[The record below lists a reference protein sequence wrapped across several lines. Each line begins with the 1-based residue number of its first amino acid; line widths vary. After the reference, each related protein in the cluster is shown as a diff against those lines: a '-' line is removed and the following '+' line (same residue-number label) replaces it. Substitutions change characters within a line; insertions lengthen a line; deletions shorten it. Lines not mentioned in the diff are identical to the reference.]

1 MKNSLPLQAAQIY
14 QDRCRKKL
22 WHRIVSGMVCV
33 VVFCTV
39 YALILPAI
47 TLEKEPVCGR
57 EEHTHTEA
65 CYITETVE
73 PTTEYLCAE
82 ELAGSVTVHTHDESC
97 YDRNG
102 DLVCPLPE
110 IEEHK
115 HDKDC
120 YRETEVLICGEEE
133 TGHIH
138 DETCYTTVRGDLC
151 CELEESEGHAHT
163 DACYRWTEV
172 LSCGREEDLTGHIH
186 SASCYT
192 TVTELICE
200 KEEITL
206 HTHDESC
213 YDEDGNLSCDKP
225 QVLAHRHDETC
236 AVEPEGEPEK
246 VRVPV
251 CGLEEHTHTDE
262 CYAEEESV
270 AGETGEQTYVCS
282 LEEHIHDETCYD
294 ESGNLTCELAEHAHT
309 DACCAEEAES
319 GYDAVY
325 GSLSELPDGA
335 VLVMAEEPESVEQD
349 EGKATIPTYLFRY
362 GDDAVEM
369 TIQLTGDVS
378 AAKTETGLDMEEAP
392 TATETAEPDASQ
404 ESAWTEG
411 LVLAVIPQTENSET
425 YLNAAEYAAANANE
439 AEDLYRVLAY
449 EFCFFRDGA
458 ELAVT
463 GCRVTVELSPK
474 EAAVEPSVSPEEEP
488 AQEAVPMVRRAVM
501 SLNASADSPVAEE
514 RTAETA
520 IRISVLQDTDGGVT
534 ETDSALVTAEEAAGT
549 VVRFTL
555 QSSRLAVTLSQTA
568 NPHFTVQYYANIPRV
583 RWKNENAGALSIIDT
598 DNGGENRGGKLP
610 QNGVNLSVKY
620 LAMENSKVA
629 MDNVLTEVYQQQ
641 ACEYISAPNLTYFNS
656 LYENGNYQLE
666 EVWVLKT
673 GKNPSSTDQN
683 DWDIY
688 ASTIHFTNRPES
700 ANETTILITDDT
712 VIRLVYNI
720 TEGTYRNDVNFYD
733 YDITNGQIFA
743 TETDAQN
750 QTNAL
755 TGISA
760 GGTYYVKTD
769 NQQGSDQ
776 QGINSPVNYSGSGT
790 KLAFGNNNTR
800 VALGVNTWDGN
811 ELNKFNERNR
821 NTGGGGCTFGLA
833 AGIAGDDN
841 VLFSTGIQAPELFG
855 TGAAAG
861 KTAHL
866 GYGMNFQRQGD
877 TYTLKSVAN
886 GSGAAVT
893 GELNVFSET
902 LYWDQTHY
910 PGRMVYANEFWPL
923 DSAYQY
929 QNNYVQGHDPKT
941 GPAASESGTHI
952 YAVGK
957 DGREHFPASDNKVPH
972 NNYFGMNFAVQF
984 KLVEDY
990 VGPLEYLFFGDDDMW
1005 VFLDGRLVCDIG
1017 GVHSSVGE
1025 YVNLWDYIKKGTAGT
1040 HTLSFF
1046 YTERGASGSSCYMQ
1060 FTLPSVSSVTP
1071 EQNTGELRVEKK
1083 VEGTYAD
1090 SSQEYAFNICFTDI
1104 NGNSLPD
1111 DYSYSKYDAQG
1122 NYLLSDVIIYNGG
1135 SFTLK
1140 DGEYIVVK
1148 YLPYGTKYKI
1158 TEAESQQTCR
1168 TTVQVNSGVIEES
1181 RTAAGTIPNSGDRQ
1195 NVLYTNITQ
1204 YELPETGGTGTH
1216 WYTLG
1221 GLCLMAGA
1229 LLLLYRTKTRGKG
1242 GRAHPC

>member
-1 MKNSLPLQAAQIY
+1 MKNSLSPQAAQIY
-14 QDRCRKKL
+14 QDRRRKKL

-47 TLEKEPVCGR
+47 TLEKEPVCDR

-138 DETCYTTVRGDLC
+138 DETCYTIVRGDLC

-213 YDEDGNLSCDKP
+213 YDEDGNLSCDKL

-568 NPHFTVQYYANIPRV
+568 NPHFTVQYYAYV
-583 RWKNENAGALSIIDT
+583 EQAELSDSGILAVINT
-598 DNGGENRGGKLP
+598 DNGGTNGSGNLP
-610 QNGVNLSVKY
+610 QNGANPALKY
-620 LAMENSKVA
+620 LIIDSSGKIVTSTSLEQ
-629 MDNVLTEVYQQQ
+629 VYQDHEY
-641 ACEYISAPNLTYFNS
+641 EYIEAPNLSYFNR
-656 LYENGNYQLE
+656 LYENGNYALKE
-666 EVWVLKT
+666 IWV
-673 GKNPSSTDQN
+673 QN
-683 DWDIY
+683 DSDADWTKY
-688 ASTIHFTNRPES
+688 TNPGALHFTNRES
-700 ANETTILITDDT
+700 SVDDSTVLIRGGTR
-712 VIRLVYNI
+712 IRLVYDTTSGSYDNAAS
-720 TEGTYRNDVNFYD
+720 FYD
-733 YDITNGQIFA
+733 YDITDGTRTHYENNI
-743 TETDAQN
+743 DW
-750 QTNAL
+750 TNTTL
-755 TGISA
+755 FNTRE
-760 GGTYYVKTD
+760 
-769 NQQGSDQ
+769 
-776 QGINSPVNYSGSGT
+776 QGINSAGNYDGNGA
-790 KLAFGNNNTR
+790 KLAFGNKNTGTG
-800 VALGVNTWDGN
+800 LEDITWNGNT
-811 ELNKFNERNR
+811 LNKGNSN
-821 NTGGGGCTFGLA
+821 GYGQCTFGLA
-833 AGIAGDDN
+833 LDLNDGKIRYAGGVTAPN
-841 VLFSTGIQAPELFG
+841 LFNDGS
-855 TGAAAG
+855 AAG
-861 KTAHL
+861 KTAFPNNSL
-866 GYGMNFQRQGD
+866 TFARSGD
-877 TYTLKSVAN
+877 AYTLVSVSGQSGIGVSGLDTFNNPN
-886 GSGAAVT
+886 GESYT
-893 GELNVFSET
+893 N
-902 LYWDQTHY
+902 
-910 PGRMVYANEFWPL
+910 NFWPL
-923 DSAYQY
+923 DGVSNTVDPQFGDPIHAYY
-929 QNNYVQGHDPKT
+929 RANGGTASKGDPLY
-941 GPAASESGTHI
+941 AYAISLYGTPSFT
-952 YAVGK
+952 
-957 DGREHFPASDNKVPH
+957 FPRSDNSQNH
-972 NNYFGMNFAVQF
+972 NNYFGLNYAVSF
-984 KLVEDY
+984 DLTADY
-990 VGPLEYLFFGDDDMW
+990 VGPLNYLFFGDDDMW
-1005 VFLDGRLVCDIG
+1005 VFLTDSGGNSRLVCDIG

-1025 YVNLWDYIKKGTAGT
+1025 YVNLWDYIQKDDRTKDETY
-1040 HTLSFF
+1040 TLSFF
-1046 YTERGASGSSCYMQ
+1046 YTERGASGSSCYMR
-1060 FTLPSVSSVTP
+1060 FTLPSVSSATP
-1071 EQNTGELRVEKK
+1071 EQTTGALRVEKE
-1083 VEGTYAD
+1083 VAGAGDPDREF
-1090 SSQEYAFNICFTDI
+1090 QFEIHFTDAGD
-1104 NGNSLPD
+1104 NPMRD
-1111 DYSYSKYDAQG
+1111 DYSYTRYSADGTKIKT
-1122 NYLLSDVIIYNGG
+1122 DVLICDGG
-1135 SFTLK
+1135 SFELK
-1140 DGEYIVVK
+1140 DGEYVVIR
-1148 YLPYGTKYKI
+1148 YLPVGTTYTI
-1158 TEAESQQTCR
+1158 TEKAAEGY
-1168 TTVQVNSGVIEES
+1168 TTAHMVNSGEVI
-1181 RTAAGTIPNSGDRQ
+1181 SGSTVTGKIKLLKTDI
-1195 NVLYTNITQ
+1195 VHYTNITQ

-1229 LLLLYRTKTRGKG
+1229 LLLLYQNKTRGKG